1 MTVCDLPVKLRG
13 HRPEKNDQRR
23 FALWLISTIVAFI
36 LAIVIIIASWFVP
49 RLAKYYFVLKITG
62 LDKVSE
68 SNMKWYY
75 DDLDQYNTDEYYS
88 NFNEAE

>member
-1 MTVCDLPVKLRG
+1 M
-13 HRPEKNDQRR
+13 
-23 FALWLISTIVAFI
+23 
-36 LAIVIIIASWFVP
+36 P

-75 DDLDQYNTDEYYS
+75 DDLEQYNTDEYYS

>member
-1 MTVCDLPVKLRG
+1 M
-13 HRPEKNDQRR
+13 
-23 FALWLISTIVAFI
+23 
-36 LAIVIIIASWFVP
+36 P

-75 DDLDQYNTDEYYS
+75 DDFEQYNTDEYYS